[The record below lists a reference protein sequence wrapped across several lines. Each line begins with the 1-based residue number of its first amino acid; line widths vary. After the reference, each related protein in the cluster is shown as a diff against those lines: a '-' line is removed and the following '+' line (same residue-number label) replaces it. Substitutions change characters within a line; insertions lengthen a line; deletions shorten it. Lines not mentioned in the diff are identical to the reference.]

1 MSSPHVPQSTV
12 CFGEFTAEL
21 EERELFRNGSKVRL
35 QGQPFEILAVLLEHP
50 GRLVTR
56 DELRQRLWPSDTFVD
71 FEHGLNAAVNRLRE
85 ALDDSAEEPRF
96 IETLPRRGYRFIA
109 AIDRAAVAVA
119 QTVPERRH
127 DRAHFRDWRLFS
139 AIAGVSLVLVTVF
152 GILFW
157 ASRHRRQPI
166 AARST
171 VKIFPLTGAIGAEQQ
186 PAFSPDGTRVAYVWQ
201 GETQGNSN
209 LYVKLIGAGRPLRLT
224 SNTEQE
230 SFPVWSP
237 DGLYIA
243 LLRKSAEGSDVYIV
257 PALGGSERK
266 LAHSISEYSDGG
278 LSWSPDGKVLAIPD
292 KTTADEPLSIFFI
305 AANDGRKWKVTSPPA
320 DSFGDSYPVF
330 SPDGHYLAFIRC
342 RGALPSLLG
351 ADEDIFLQDIGG
363 NVAPNA
369 APRRLTFDNVWLAGL
384 DWTAEGRSIVFSSI
398 RSGSVRLWRI
408 DLQGLSQP
416 RYSEVVPA
424 GDDAIFPVISR
435 KLDRLAYQQLKYTAY
450 IYELELSP
458 NPKKPLAKRF
468 CPSSQGDVSPQFSPD
483 GTKVVFASFRSGNFE
498 LWVCKSDGSS
508 PSQLTSLGS
517 GMLGSPTWSP
527 DGQKIA
533 FDHSQGGSE
542 IRVLS
547 LEQNQNVSVR
557 VTPPDLI
564 AVRPVWSGDG
574 QWIYFSA
581 GSIENRQVWRVPSDG
596 GAPKQIT
603 QHGGWEGRESP
614 DGRYVYYV
622 KYYAD
627 WLTNPARTPGIWKIP
642 VGGGEE
648 TRLLEHG
655 KPGLWTVTRR
665 GIYLLNPLPRGPMV
679 EFFNF
684 TTQHVTRIVTLPE
697 DTRLDTESPAFTVSP
712 DGRTVLYGQ
721 ATLGGNIMVVENFR

>member
-1 MSSPHVPQSTV
+1 MSSPDLSESVV
-12 CFGEFTAEL
+12 RFGEFAADLENGEL
-21 EERELFRNGSKVRL
+21 SRNGTKVKLR
-35 QGQPFEILAVLLEHP
+35 GQPFEILALLLKRP
-50 GRLVTR
+50 GRVVTR
-56 DELRQRLWPSDTFVD
+56 EELRQRLWPSDTFVD
-71 FEHGLNAAVNRLRE
+71 FEHGLNAAVNRLRD

-109 AIDRAAVAVA
+109 PIDAVAVA
-119 QTVPERRH
+119 ENQTFPEKRRF
-127 DRAHFRDWRLFS
+127 RAYFRNWRLPS
-139 AIAGVSLVLVTVF
+139 AVACVSLALVTVL

-157 ASRHRRQPI
+157 ASRHHRQTTASSP
-166 AARST
+166 T
-171 VKIFPLTGAIGAEQQ
+171 VKTFPLTGAVGAEQQ

-243 LLRKSAEGSDVYIV
+243 LLRKAAEGSDVYIV

-266 LAHSISEYSDGG
+266 LAHSISEYSDG

-292 KTTADEPLSIFFI
+292 KTTADGPLSIFFI
-305 AANDGRKWKVTSPPA
+305 SANDGRKWKVTSPPA

-342 RGALPSLLG
+342 RGAIPIFLG

-363 NVAPNA
+363 NVVPNA

-398 RSGSVRLWRI
+398 RSGNVRLWRI
-408 DLQGLSQP
+408 DLQVLSQP

-435 KLDRLAYQQLKYTAY
+435 KLHRLAYQQLKWTAY

-468 CPSSQGDVSPQFSPD
+468 CPSSQGEVSPQFSPD
-483 GTKVVFASFRSGNFE
+483 GTKVVFASFRSGNLE

-508 PSQLTSLGS
+508 PSQVTSLGS
-517 GMLGSPTWSP
+517 GMVGSPTWSP
-527 DGQKIA
+527 DGEKVA
-533 FDHSQGGSE
+533 FDYGQGGHIE

-547 LEQNQNVSVR
+547 LEQNVSAR
-557 VTPPDLI
+557 VTAPDFT
-564 AVRPVWSGDG
+564 AMSPVWSRDG
-574 QWIYFSA
+574 RWIYFSS
-581 GSIENRQVWRVPSDG
+581 GSVEHQQVWRVPSDG

-614 DGRYVYYV
+614 DGRFLYYV

-627 WLTNPARTPGIWKIP
+627 WLTNPARNPGIWRVP
-642 VGGGEE
+642 VDGGEE

-655 KPGLWTVTRR
+655 KPGLWTVSKR
-665 GIYLLNPLPRGPMV
+665 GIYLLNPLPRGPAV
-679 EFFNF
+679 ELFDPA
-684 TTQHVTRIVTLPE
+684 TQRLTRVATLPE
-697 DTRLDTESPAFTVSP
+697 DTRLDTLDPAFTISP
-712 DGRTVLYGQ
+712 DGRRVLYGQ
-721 ATLGGNIMVVENFR
+721 LTFNGNIILVENFR